1 MSKFENVEV
10 IKKANVYFD
19 GGVTSRTINFADG
32 ARKTLGV
39 IQPGE
44 YEFNTGKKE
53 IMEMLGGNVEVM
65 LAGSSEWQA
74 YGEGDTFEIPANSS
88 FRIKSD
94 GLADYCCSF
103 VD

>member
-32 ARKTLGV
+32 SMKTLGV

-53 IMEMLGGNVEVM
+53 IMEMLGGNVEVL
-65 LAGSSEWQA
+65 LAGSNDWLA
-74 YGEGDTFEIPANSS
+74 YGEGDTFEVPANSS
-88 FRIKSD
+88 FRIKSN

>member
-1 MSKFENVEV
+1 MSNFDNVSV
-10 IKKANVYFD
+10 VKKANVYFD
-19 GGVTSRTINFADG
+19 GGVTSRTINFPSG
-32 ARKTLGV
+32 EMKTLGI

-53 IMEMLGGNVEVM
+53 IMDMLAGDVEVM
-65 LAGSSEWQA
+65 LAGTSEWKRYA
-74 YGEGDTFEIPANSS
+74 AGETFEVPANSS
-88 FRIKSD
+88 FRIRTA

>member
-1 MSKFENVEV
+1 MSSFENVKV
-10 IKKANVYFD
+10 VKKANVYFE
-19 GGVTSRTINFADG
+19 GGVTSRTLNFPG
-32 ARKTLGV
+32 GEMKTLGI

-53 IMEMLGGNVEVM
+53 IMEMLAGEVEVL
-65 LAGSSEWQA
+65 LAGAKAWQT
-74 YGEGDTFEIPANSS
+74 YGAGDSFEVPANSS
-88 FRIKSD
+88 FRIRSD

>member
-32 ARKTLGV
+32 SMKTLGV

-53 IMEMLGGNVEVM
+53 IMEMLAGNVEVM

-74 YGEGDTFEIPANSS
+74 YGAGDTFEVPANSS

>member
-1 MSKFENVEV
+1 MSSFDNVNV
-10 IKKANVYFD
+10 VKKANVYFE
-19 GGVTSRTINFADG
+19 GGVTSRTLNFPNG
-32 ARKTLGV
+32 EMKTLGI

-53 IMEMLGGNVEVM
+53 IMEMLAGEVEVL
-65 LAGSSEWQA
+65 LAGTTDWKT
-74 YGEGDTFEIPANSS
+74 YGAGDRFEVPANSS
-88 FRIKSD
+88 FRIRSD

>member
-1 MSKFENVEV
+1 MSNFENVSV
-10 IKKANVYFD
+10 VKKANVYFD
-19 GGVTSRTINFADG
+19 GGVTSRTINFPTG
-32 ARKTLGV
+32 EMKTLGI

-53 IMEMLGGNVEVM
+53 IMDMLAGEVEVM
-65 LAGSSEWQA
+65 LAGTSEWKRYA
-74 YGEGDTFEIPANSS
+74 AGETFEVPANSS
-88 FRIKSD
+88 FRIRTA

>member
-32 ARKTLGV
+32 SMKTLGV

-53 IMEMLGGNVEVM
+53 IMEMLAGNVEVM
-65 LAGSSEWQA
+65 LAGSSQWQA
-74 YGEGDTFEIPANSS
+74 YGEGDTFEVPANSS

>member
-1 MSKFENVEV
+1 MNSFENVNV
-10 IKKANVYFD
+10 VKKANVYFD
-19 GGVTSRTINFADG
+19 GGVTSRTINFPG
-32 ARKTLGV
+32 GEMKTLGI

-53 IMEMLGGNVEVM
+53 LMEMLAGKVEVL
-65 LAGSSEWQA
+65 LAGSDAWQS
-74 YGEGDTFEIPANSS
+74 YDVGDTFEVPANSA
-88 FRIKSD
+88 FRIRSG

>member
-1 MSKFENVEV
+1 MNSFDNISVV
-10 IKKANVYFD
+10 KKANVYFD
-19 GGVTSRTINFADG
+19 GGVTSRTINFPG
-32 ARKTLGV
+32 GEMKTLGI

-53 IMEMLGGNVEVM
+53 IMEMLAGKVDVL
-65 LAGSSEWQA
+65 LAGSGVWQSYVA
-74 YGEGDTFEIPANSS
+74 GDTFEVPANSS
-88 FRIKSD
+88 FRIRSS